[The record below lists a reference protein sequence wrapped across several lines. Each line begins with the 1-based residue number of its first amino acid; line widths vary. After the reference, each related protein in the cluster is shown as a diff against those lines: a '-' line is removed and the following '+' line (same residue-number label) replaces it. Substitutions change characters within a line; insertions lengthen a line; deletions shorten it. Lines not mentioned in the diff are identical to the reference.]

1 MRLAALVSL
10 LFAASALAQQVQY
23 SLTDAFSGTQFFDA
37 FVWETFNDPTHGR
50 VNYVDISTA
59 IKSNLSYASGSKFIM
74 RADATSIVPSYAR
87 GRDSVRITSKTA
99 YTEGLYILDL
109 SHMPTGCATW
119 PAWWTFSRNGPW
131 PSGGEI
137 DIIEG
142 VNQNTAN
149 LASLHTTPNCSMP
162 PLRQQTGATVST
174 DCDTNVN
181 YNQGC
186 GTSFTKANSYG
197 PGFNAQGGGHY
208 VLLRTKSE
216 ISVWFWARSNP
227 LTPPEVLLSSQS
239 TRMPSPSITW
249 GPPDANFPLSS
260 NGGNCDYEAH
270 FDPHHIIFDLTLC
283 GDWAGTSFATS
294 GCGPSTCED
303 FVNNNPASFAE
314 AYWEI
319 NSLRIYT

>member
-74 RADATSIVPSYAR
+74 RADSTSIVPSYAR

-142 VNQNTAN
+142 VFALRSVSARLVDCFLLGVNQNTAN

-162 PLRQQTGATVST
+162 PIRQQTG
-174 DCDTNVN
+174 
-181 YNQGC
+181 
-186 GTSFTKANSYG
+186 
-197 PGFNAQGGGHY
+197 Y
-208 VLLRTKSE
+208 V
-216 ISVWFWARSNP
+216 
-227 LTPPEVLLSSQS
+227 
-239 TRMPSPSITW
+239 
-249 GPPDANFPLSS
+249 
-260 NGGNCDYEAH
+260 
-270 FDPHHIIFDLTLC
+270 
-283 GDWAGTSFATS
+283 
-294 GCGPSTCED
+294 
-303 FVNNNPASFAE
+303 
-314 AYWEI
+314 
-319 NSLRIYT
+319 RIVP